1 MKNSTAVRS
10 GIILSAAAAVGCLA
24 GQYACAY
31 PEISIRSLA
40 ISSPSLTLV
49 DTRSYRHCHNRPTGI
64 YVSCYTK
71 EPGETEAQAPRKRY
85 GDSRGAIDNAP
96 SLQGARPHRYFG
108 ALCWHY

>member
-1 MKNSTAVRS
+1 MKNSTTVRG
-10 GIILSAAAAVGCLA
+10 GIILSAAAAVSCLA
-24 GQYACAY
+24 GEYAYAY

-71 EPGETEAQAPRKRY
+71 EPGEHEAQAPRQRY
-85 GDSRGAIDNAP
+85 GDSRGAIDNAE
-96 SLQGARPHRYFG
+96 SHHHHVRHRSFR
-108 ALCWHY
+108 W